1 MLMKNHLLA
10 RKMLIS
16 ANDFL
21 VVQEFVRFI
30 ITLPFLYCYLSI
42 IPIIR
47 LMIFNISGDHININK
62 FSRPQNVSCLVF
74 FVVHN
79 ERPHRTGFIAFY
91 NLTLSITVVCIFG
104 CTVND
109 VLDEGICELITSLK
123 DLMYAMSE
131 DYNMLSPQ
139 TLFAFLNTIISDAD
153 IVRNLFA
160 SDNGSLLFNRL
171 QKTLQE
177 TLLKEML
184 DNDIKMSVPPEQ
196 YPLISDFVAGGMVSV
211 YYEWITNPNGITLD
225 DMARTLTT
233 LIISGVHAFA

>member
-1 MLMKNHLLA
+1 MGKSEEVNTTSAPEIKADRRILKTKKAIYEALVELMQKKKLN
-10 RKMLIS
+10 
-16 ANDFL
+16 
-21 VVQEFVRFI
+21 
-30 ITLPFLYCYLSI
+30 
-42 IPIIR
+42 
-47 LMIFNISGDHININK
+47 
-62 FSRPQNVSCLVF
+62 
-74 FVVHN
+74 
-79 ERPHRTGFIAFY
+79 
-91 NLTLSITVVCIFG
+91 SITVTELAAQANINRKTFYTYYS
-104 CTVND
+104 TVND

-139 TLFAFLNTIISDAD
+139 TLFAFLNTIMSDAD

-160 SDNGSLLFNRL
+160 SDNGILLFNRL

-196 YPLISDFVAGGMVSV
+196 YPLISKFIAGGMVSV